1 MESPGDINMNA
12 ASEVNRLRINPRA
25 NDFSYGR
32 PKSCARLTVVRC
44 LLVFALSVVATYH
57 GQANPTSGAATVAHA
72 ALETDLATTQVW
84 LEKGAHKLNLDSHGV
99 ILKGYDPVAYFTKK
113 KAVKGTSKYE
123 TNYQGATYYF
133 SSAANL
139 ATFKSNPSKYAPQYG
154 GFCANGMKER
164 HADDID
170 PTVFFIIKGKL
181 YVCAS
186 PGAEKEF
193 RSDEQKNVKKADQN
207 WDEEYR
213 WWY

>member
-1 MESPGDINMNA
+1 MESAGKINMNA
-12 ASEVNRLRINPRA
+12 VPEVNPLRINPRA
-25 NDFSYGR
+25 NDFSYGW
-32 PKSCARLTVVRC
+32 PKSCARLTVKRV
-44 LLVFALSVVATYH
+44 LLVYALSVVAAYH
-57 GQANPTSGAATVAHA
+57 GKANPTSGAATLADTV
-72 ALETDLATTQVW
+72 LKTDQARARVS

-113 KAVKGTSKYE
+113 KAVKGTPNYE
-123 TNYQGATYYF
+123 TNYQGAIYYF

-139 ATFKSNPSKYAPQYG
+139 ATFKRNPSKYAPQYG
-154 GFCANGMKER
+154 GFCANGMKDR
-164 HADDID
+164 RVVDID

-186 PGAEKEF
+186 PEAEKEF
-193 RSDEQKNVKKADQN
+193 RSNEHRNTKKADQN

>member
-1 MESPGDINMNA
+1 MESAGEINMNGA
-12 ASEVNRLRINPRA
+12 REVNPLRINPRA
-25 NDFSYGR
+25 NDFSYRR
-32 PKSCARLTVVRC
+32 PKSWVRLTVVRG
-44 LLVFALSVVATYH
+44 LLVCALSVVATYH
-57 GQANPTSGAATVAHA
+57 GKANPTSSAAIVVDTVLKADQA
-72 ALETDLATTQVW
+72 RARVW
-84 LEKGAHKLNLDSHGV
+84 PEKGAHKLNLDSHGV
-99 ILKGYDPVAYFTKK
+99 ILKGYDPVAYFNQK
-113 KAVKGTSKYE
+113 KAVKGTPKYE

-139 ATFKSNPSKYAPQYG
+139 ASFKRNPSKYAPQYG
-154 GFCANGMKER
+154 GFCANGMKDR

-186 PGAEKEF
+186 PEAEKEF
-193 RSDEQKNVKKADQN
+193 RSKESRNIKKADQN

>member
-1 MESPGDINMNA
+1 MINLNDK
-12 ASEVNRLRINPRA
+12 NRRR
-25 NDFSYGR
+25 G
-32 PKSCARLTVVRC
+32 
-44 LLVFALSVVATYH
+44 LLVFSLWAL
-57 GQANPTSGAATVAHA
+57 TSYQSHA
-72 ALETDLATTQVW
+72 APTNLPSYPASADLKTAPLRTRVW

-99 ILKGYDPVAYFTKK
+99 ILKGYDPVAYFIQN
-113 KAVKGTSKYE
+113 KAVKGTPKYE

-139 ATFKSNPSKYAPQYG
+139 ATFKRNPFKYAPQYG
-154 GFCANGMKER
+154 GFCANGMKDR

-186 PGAEKEF
+186 PEAEKEF
-193 RSDEQKNVKKADQN
+193 RSDAPQNINKADQN
-207 WDEEYR
+207 WDQEYR

>member
-1 MESPGDINMNA
+1 MESVGEINMNGVP
-12 ASEVNRLRINPRA
+12 EVNPLRINPRV
-25 NDFSYGR
+25 NDSSYR
-32 PKSCARLTVVRC
+32 PPKSSARLTVVRG
-44 LLVFALSVVATYH
+44 LLVCALSVVATYH
-57 GQANPTSGAATVAHA
+57 GEANPTSGAATVLKTDHA
-72 ALETDLATTQVW
+72 GAQVL

-154 GFCANGMKER
+154 GFCANGMKDR

>member
-1 MESPGDINMNA
+1 MESAGEINMNGA
-12 ASEVNRLRINPRA
+12 PEVNPLRINPRA
-25 NDFSYGR
+25 NDFSYR
-32 PKSCARLTVVRC
+32 RTKSCARVTVVRG
-44 LLVFALSVVATYH
+44 LLVCALSLAVINH
-57 GQANPTSGAATVAHA
+57 GKANPASGPATALKTDHARAH
-72 ALETDLATTQVW
+72 VW

-99 ILKGYDPVAYFTKK
+99 ILKGYDPVAYFTQK
-113 KAVKGTSKYE
+113 KAVKGTPKYE

-139 ATFKSNPSKYAPQYG
+139 ASFKMNPSKYAPQYG
-154 GFCANGMKER
+154 GFCANGMKDR

-170 PTVFFIIKGKL
+170 PSVFFIIKGKL

-186 PGAEKEF
+186 PEAEKEF
-193 RSDEQKNVKKADQN
+193 RSKESRNIKKADQN

>member
-1 MESPGDINMNA
+1 MINLNGK
-12 ASEVNRLRINPRA
+12 NIIR
-25 NDFSYGR
+25 GW
-32 PKSCARLTVVRC
+32 
-44 LLVFALSVVATYH
+44 LVFSFWAL
-57 GQANPTSGAATVAHA
+57 TSYQSLAAITNSPSHLASA
-72 ALETDLATTQVW
+72 DLKTAQLRTRVW
-84 LEKGAHKLNLDSHGV
+84 LEKGIHKLNLDSHGV
-99 ILKGYDPVAYFTKK
+99 ILKGYDPVAYFTQK
-113 KAVKGTSKYE
+113 KAVKGTPKYE

-139 ATFKSNPSKYAPQYG
+139 ATFKRNPSKYAPQYG
-154 GFCANGMKER
+154 GFCANGMKDR

-186 PGAEKEF
+186 PEAEKEF
-193 RSDEQKNVKKADQN
+193 RSNAPQNIKKADQN